1 MDNYI
6 QLSKKYLI
14 NNKNRT
20 INSICGIAL
29 SVALLFGM
37 LTLYMS
43 IRDCSKKVNEWV
55 CGSYEIEVYSID
67 GKTYKDIVDD
77 NKIKDIVLINSLSD
91 MEKYAIDEYSYDI
104 PVDYIYC
111 DEVSEV
117 REDVLGITLKEG
129 TYPQN
134 SNEII
139 LSNDAM
145 RNYRNFQ
152 IGDKIFL
159 ETNEKEYILTGVFS
173 INSINLYGYEDQ
185 LKAYTLIDR
194 SNQPKYCDAKIK
206 LKYRNNVEKDY
217 SYLVDKYKLDGELS
231 TVGYIYYSSEMALTS
246 SLLEY
251 ILLFFAF
258 SFIYFLSAFIIRNSF
273 IISIAERTKDYG
285 ILRCVGMSKKQL
297 RRILLCEGLMLG
309 SIASALGIIISYIGL
324 WIIRVMATGLIKDLG
339 YNDFFYIRLFPKAV
353 ILTIIFSIIIILFA
367 LIEPARVA
375 LLITPIDAILG
386 RKSVKKEKV
395 LRIKSSF
402 IIRKLLGIEGEYAYK
417 NIRRNRGKFISTCV
431 GMSISIMLFVGMTSI
446 SDSVENLFVT
456 EDIIYDGEMYDA
468 KINSERTFGLF
479 NYSEDIDLVDYIDE
493 IKQIEGID
501 NIALIYERMSY
512 CGDEKIGKYNG
523 REHRIMSMHGY
534 CENEINNL
542 KEYVVEGNIDYNLMD
557 EDDVILYN
565 YCRQKYVD
573 ENNDVVT
580 TDIQLSSVEV
590 GDTIKIPD
598 EKMLV
603 EFIENNNNEDISKKY
618 SEIIEY
624 AKQLV
629 KDGCYNEVTVVAIVN
644 YDDVSNRGGMI
655 IDSPLLIFNME
666 GYIKNATEGDA
677 DGSRVL
683 FSIDSASSFSNVK
696 DYVFYN
702 RDIAFVDLY
711 GGMRSGFIVLKCV
724 KYILYIVAM
733 IIIFICMFN
742 LMNNLNSNI
751 ILRKK
756 ELKTY
761 RLVGMSKKQVNKLLI
776 IEGNMAAV
784 VSTIIGSIIGGSIGY
799 GVFKLIVESM
809 NNLHFKIP
817 VVPVLVAF
825 VFTIG
830 ISMIAT
836 WSVIRKSKDI

>member
-1 MDNYI
+1 MNNYI

-14 NNKNRT
+14 NNKSRT

-55 CGSYEIEVYSID
+55 NGSNEIEVYSID
-67 GKTYKDIVDD
+67 GKTYKDIVNDS
-77 NKIKDIVLINSLSD
+77 KIKDIVLINSLSNI
-91 MEKYAIDEYSYDI
+91 EKYIIDEYSYDI

-117 REDVLGITLKEG
+117 KEDMLGITLMEG

-145 RNYRNFQ
+145 RNYRDCQ

-159 ETNEKEYILTGVFS
+159 ETTEKEYTLTGVFS
-173 INSINLYGYEDQ
+173 INSMNLYGYQEE
-185 LKAYTLIDR
+185 LEAYTIIDKG
-194 SNQPKYCDAKIK
+194 NQPKYCTANIK

-217 SYLVDKYKLDGELS
+217 LYLMNEYKLDAELS
-231 TVGYIYYSSEMALTS
+231 TVGYAYYSSDMAMAS

-273 IISIAERTKDYG
+273 MISIAERTKDYG
-285 ILRCVGMSKKQL
+285 VLRCVGMSKKQL

-309 SIASALGIIISYIGL
+309 SIASVLGVVISYIGL
-324 WIIRVMATGLIKDLG
+324 WVIRLLATGLIKDLG
-339 YNDFFYIRLFPKAV
+339 YNDFFYIGLFPKAV
-353 ILTIIFSIIIILFA
+353 VLTLVFSIIIILFA

-386 RKSVKKEKV
+386 RKSVKKEKI
-395 LRIKSSF
+395 LRIKNLF

-417 NIRRNRGKFISTCV
+417 NIRRNRGKFVSTCV
-431 GMSISIMLFVGMTSI
+431 GMTISIILFVGVTSI

-456 EDIIYDGEMYDA
+456 EDIVYDGEMYDA
-468 KINSERTFGLF
+468 KSYSERTLGIF
-479 NYSEDIDLVDYIDE
+479 NYTEGIDLADYIDE
-493 IKQIEGID
+493 IKQIKEID
-501 NIALIYERMSY
+501 NVTLIYERLNY
-512 CGDEKIGKYNG
+512 CGDEKLCKYKSKKN
-523 REHRIMSMHGY
+523 IAIQMKGY
-534 CENEINNL
+534 LENEINNL
-542 KEYVVEGNIDYNLMD
+542 KKYVVEGNIDYEAMG

-565 YCRQKYVD
+565 YSKKEYVD
-573 ENNDVVT
+573 ENNNIVT
-580 TDIQLSSVEV
+580 SDMKLSSIEV
-590 GDTIKIPD
+590 GDTIKVPD
-598 EKMLV
+598 EKMIIK
-603 EFIENNNNEDISKKY
+603 FIEENNNEKY
-618 SEIIEY
+618 GDKINEIIEY
-624 AKQLV
+624 SKQLV
-629 KDGCYNEVTVVAIVN
+629 SDGYYNEVTVIAIIDN
-644 YDDVSNRGGMI
+644 DDVSNRGGLI
-655 IDSPLLIFNME
+655 NDSPMLIFNRE
-666 GYIKNATEGDA
+666 GYIKNASQGET

-683 FSIDSASSFSNVK
+683 FSIDSASSYENVK
-696 DYVFYN
+696 EYVSYN

-711 GGMRSGFIVLKCV
+711 GYMRGEFTVLKCV
-724 KYILYIVAM
+724 KYILYIV
-733 IIIFICMFN
+733 IIIIMFICMFN

-756 ELKTY
+756 ELITY

-784 VSTIIGSIIGGSIGY
+784 ISTIVGSIIGCSIGY
-799 GVFKLIVESM
+799 GIVKLMMESISGI
-809 NNLHFKIP
+809 HFKIP
-817 VVPVLVAF
+817 IVPISIAF
-825 VFTIG
+825 VFTVG
-830 ISMIAT
+830 ISMLAT